1 MRVRNLFE
9 EQQLSTIVFTFGR
22 FNPPT
27 IGHEILINKVKQV
40 AEQFQA
46 EYIIF
51 SSQSQDKKKNPL
63 SYAEKIFFMEQM
75 FPGTNFNKNTS
86 IKTPFQ
92 ALEEL
97 GKKYDRAVL
106 VVGSDRVPEFK
117 TRMAP
122 YVEEFGYKDLVV
134 VSAGERDPD
143 ADDAS
148 GMSASKARELA
159 IAGDLDQFKQ
169 AIPGNNKLA
178 EMMYN
183 KVRSGLGI
191 VNTEPVMAEGSIG
204 SAINFPGYNDK
215 EDKKKNKEKKK
226 SIVDKIKSAVGLGE
240 SEMDKA
246 TLAYL
251 QGIDTSSSLWKK
263 SKKGKIQSDEIE
275 NMQFVLKSL
284 GYNPGPID
292 GWFGN
297 KTADAVRQFQ
307 KDNDLTVD
315 GDPGKNTIGKMIDVV
330 SVNVFGDPEDDD
342 ITATYIDKDGN
353 DTGIP
358 ATLGKSGGADYEL
371 DKLIHTAKTA
381 IGERSLTKDEEK
393 DKEKYVKG
401 MKKNKKDFKKRYG
414 DDAEAVMYA
423 TATKMA
429 KESVNELKGD
439 HDRMAIAD
447 AEFNKIVATLADAG
461 IPLTKELNQ
470 WRREGGLVNV
480 IRNLIPFINKKFE
493 KVQSY
498 DIDRYF
504 KSADF
509 NSKTPAEKKKLVPAL
524 LNIKKAQEIIPEIVL
539 QLRTI
544 QKDLEAAGITEAEQQ
559 SMPAKIKPLA
569 VPKFPPMPEQEG
581 DMGDGAIARQT
592 KLGMTLSNA
601 DGTFLWDASGKPSQW
616 RSPAMAGMSQTH
628 DLKTGVITVRYN
640 NGGLKVTKRFDK
652 DGNSLDAGDVAYGM
666 GDVNRSKNADGSTKE
681 VYSAGAYRLEVTK
694 DANGQS
700 KETYWK
706 HNSKTDRVEVSANEV
721 PADIMA
727 ALAQSRKSGITEKIQ
742 TALPKKIKI
751 SKMPTPPKAPTADTP
766 DGTSD
771 DGVRIKT
778 TAKGNRSVSSG
789 AGTYIFSPQGKLML
803 YMTPKIGGLQQT
815 HNLQK
820 QTVTVNFGTGIDN
833 VNVSQKG
840 TYDMQGNLVSA
851 DNTNMSSGGVAI
863 DIDKEK
869 GSTLDYRLS
878 DKKKVSVNSKT
889 GLSVGEEKDSSLLS
903 KLKGVFDF
911 SGGEMEEKY
920 IPFVVKNLR
929 RYGDRRTKELL
940 KKEFPN
946 IKPTDVE
953 KAMRMGMD
961 IIFKRG

>member
-159 IAGDLDQFKQ
+159 VAGDLDQFKQ

-204 SAINFPGYNDK
+204 SAINFPGYSNDK
-215 EDKKKNKEKKK
+215 KDSKKNKNKEKKK
-226 SIVDKIKSAVGLGE
+226 GIVDKIKSAVGLGE

-315 GDPGKNTIGKMIDVV
+315 GDPGKNTIGAMIDAV
-330 SVNVFGDPEDDD
+330 SVNVFGDPEDD
-342 ITATYIDKDGN
+342 IKATYIDKDGN

-358 ATLGKSGGADYEL
+358 ATLGKEGGADYEL

-381 IGERSLTKDEEK
+381 IDNVKERSLTKDEEK

-493 KVQSY
+493 KLQSY

-544 QKDLEAAGITEAEQQ
+544 QKDLEAAGITE
-559 SMPAKIKPLA
+559 
-569 VPKFPPMPEQEG
+569 
-581 DMGDGAIARQT
+581 
-592 KLGMTLSNA
+592 
-601 DGTFLWDASGKPSQW
+601 
-616 RSPAMAGMSQTH
+616 
-628 DLKTGVITVRYN
+628 
-640 NGGLKVTKRFDK
+640 KV
-652 DGNSLDAGDVAYGM
+652 
-666 GDVNRSKNADGSTKE
+666 
-681 VYSAGAYRLEVTK
+681 
-694 DANGQS
+694 
-700 KETYWK
+700 
-706 HNSKTDRVEVSANEV
+706 
-721 PADIMA
+721 
-727 ALAQSRKSGITEKIQ
+727 Q

-766 DGTSD
+766 DGTND

-815 HNLQK
+815 HNLTK
-820 QTVTVNFGTGIDN
+820 KTVTVNFDTTVKGDGD
-833 VNVSQKG
+833 VNVGQKG
-840 TYDMQGNLVSA
+840 TYDMQGNLISA
-851 DNTNMSSGGVAI
+851 DNTNMSSGGFGI
-863 DIDKEK
+863 DLDKEK
-869 GSTLDYRLS
+869 GQTINYRVS
-878 DKKKVSVNSKT
+878 DKMKVSANSKT
-889 GLSVGEEKDSSLLS
+889 GLSVGEEKDDGLLA
-903 KLKGVFDF
+903 KLKGIFDF
-911 SGGEMEEKY
+911 SGSEMEDKY
-920 IPFVVKNLR
+920 IPFVTKNLR

-940 KKEFPN
+940 KKEFPD

>member
-1 MRVRNLFE
+1 MRLRNLFE

-215 EDKKKNKEKKK
+215 EDKKKNKNKEKKK
-226 SIVDKIKSAVGLGE
+226 GIVDKIKSAVGLGE

-353 DTGIP
+353 DTGVP
-358 ATLGKSGGADYEL
+358 ATLGREGGADYEL
-371 DKLIHTAKTA
+371 DKLVHTAKTA
-381 IGERSLTKDEEK
+381 IDNVKERSLTKDEEK

-401 MKKNKKDFKKRYG
+401 MKKNKNDFKKRYG

-439 HDRMAIAD
+439 HDRMALAD

-544 QKDLEAAGITEAEQQ
+544 QKDLEAAGITE
-559 SMPAKIKPLA
+559 K
-569 VPKFPPMPEQEG
+569 V
-581 DMGDGAIARQT
+581 QT
-592 KLGMTLSNA
+592 T
-601 DGTFLWDASGKPSQW
+601 
-616 RSPAMAGMSQTH
+616 
-628 DLKTGVITVRYN
+628 
-640 NGGLKVTKRFDK
+640 
-652 DGNSLDAGDVAYGM
+652 
-666 GDVNRSKNADGSTKE
+666 
-681 VYSAGAYRLEVTK
+681 
-694 DANGQS
+694 
-700 KETYWK
+700 
-706 HNSKTDRVEVSANEV
+706 
-721 PADIMA
+721 
-727 ALAQSRKSGITEKIQ
+727 
-742 TALPKKIKI
+742 LPKKTKI
-751 SKMPTPPKAPTADTP
+751 MKMPTPPKAPTADTP
-766 DGTSD
+766 DGVD
-771 DGVRIKT
+771 DNGVEIST
-778 TAKGNRSVSSG
+778 TQKGNRMVSNG
-789 AGTYIFSPQGKLML
+789 GGDYIFTPKGKLIVFK
-803 YMTPKIGGLQQT
+803 TPRIGGLVQI

-820 QTVTVNFGTGIDN
+820 QTVTVEFDTTINNASTK
-833 VNVSQKG
+833 QKG
-840 TYDMQGNLVSA
+840 TYDMQGNLISA
-851 DNTNMSSGGVAI
+851 DSTSMRSGAVGI
-863 DIDKEK
+863 SQDKDK
-869 GSTLDYRLS
+869 GDTIDYRLGNDPS
-878 DKKKVSVNSKT
+878 TKISVNSKT
-889 GLSVGEEKDSSLLS
+889 GLSVGEEKDSSFLS

-953 KAMRMGMD
+953 KAMRIGMD